1 MSILS
6 TDRGWKSDREII
18 KVSALKLRGQTH
30 SHNLW
35 LLLVLQHIK
44 LISVNDDFVSHLF
57 ARNYWLLQNSTFLFS
72 NEPAISID
80 LMPLFSDFKYLS
92 LALGLLTSVCMLW
105 PLWDISGGTG
115 WGVSS
120 DFKAVDYLYNT
131 VVLRATIALLIDGG
145 IIAFEVSMQSVCN
158 L

>member
-92 LALGLLTSVCMLW
+92 LALGLLTSVC
-105 PLWDISGGTG
+105 
-115 WGVSS
+115 VFSS
-120 DFKAVDYLYNT
+120 STQWFFFLK
-131 VVLRATIALLIDGG
+131 VVLQGTKSYKIIKVVLWSNFYPLI
-145 IIAFEVSMQSVCN
+145 FWV
-158 L
+158 